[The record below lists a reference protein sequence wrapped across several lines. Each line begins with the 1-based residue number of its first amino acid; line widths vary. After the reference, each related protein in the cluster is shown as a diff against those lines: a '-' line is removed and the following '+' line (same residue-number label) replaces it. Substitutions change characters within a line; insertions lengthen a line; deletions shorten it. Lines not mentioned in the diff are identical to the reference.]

1 MASLDPVTLFVE
13 KLAGFCVPA
22 PFRNKLRNPYS
33 DPRRREN
40 LRLYLTLMRR
50 RRPRVLLVG
59 RDPGHRGCALTGIP
73 FTSEAIAARGT
84 LPSGERLACS
94 GTVVGPGAGYL
105 IPSDRPPVSEVSASI
120 VWEGIHRYFQDPPL
134 LWNALPFHPHRPGN
148 PRSNRLPALVAETLA
163 FGLPYLMD
171 LFDLFPSVDTVLA
184 VGGRTGEVFR
194 RLEKENRLRQTVYY
208 LRHPSYGGKCNF
220 FEQLQ
225 RLKREGRI

>member
-1 MASLDPVTLFVE
+1 MAFEDPVSLFVAR
-13 KLAGFCVPA
+13 LAGFRVPG
-22 PFRNKLRNPYS
+22 PYQDKLRNPYS

-94 GTVVGPGAGYL
+94 GTVVGPGVGYF
-105 IPSDRPPVSEVSASI
+105 IPFDRPPVSEASASI
-120 VWEGIHRYFQDPPL
+120 IWEGIHRYFEDPPL
-134 LWNALPFHPHRPGN
+134 LWNVLPFHPHRSGN

-163 FGLPYLMD
+163 FGLPYLIA

-184 VGGRTGEVFR
+184 AGERAGEVFR
-194 RLEKENRLRQTVYY
+194 RLEKENGLRKTVYF

-225 RLKREGRI
+225 RLKGEGRI